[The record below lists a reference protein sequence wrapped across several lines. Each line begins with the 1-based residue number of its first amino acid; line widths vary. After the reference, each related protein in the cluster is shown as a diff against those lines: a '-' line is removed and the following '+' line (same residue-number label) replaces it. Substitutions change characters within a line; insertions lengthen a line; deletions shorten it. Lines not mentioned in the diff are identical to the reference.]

1 MEKFWKLMA
10 ESVIVQSMLALIFSV
25 AVLVLVIM
33 GKEVPSEIWGL
44 LGIIIGWYFGTKSQQ
59 TITTYLKSKEK

>member
-1 MEKFWKLMA
+1 MDRFWKLMA
-10 ESVIVQSMLALIFSV
+10 ESVIVQSLLALIFSV
-25 AVLVLVIM
+25 AVLVMVIM
-33 GKEVPSEIWGL
+33 GKDVPNEIWGL